1 MPSTISSP
9 SMFITGIL
17 FVDENSSNIDS
28 ANSLSETNFSTSS
41 GYEFLNDSKADENS
55 ENFFMP
61 ATVLRI
67 A

>member
-1 MPSTISSP
+1 MPSTTSSP

-41 GYEFLNDSKADENS
+41 GYEFLNNSKADENS
-55 ENFFMP
+55 EKFFMP